1 MNYKIELIE
10 NRGIFRLYC
19 NNIRKGALRMDH
31 KKGILLES
39 GTNELE
45 IVEFGIGSNKFGINV
60 IKVKEI
66 INPVPITIVPQ
77 AHSNVEGIIELRGE
91 ILPIVNV
98 AAALGFP
105 PSETPHLDKFI
116 VAEFNKQKIVFHV
129 HSVTQ
134 IHRIS
139 WAQIEKPSDMYQ
151 GSESQIIGVIKLNG
165 EMILLL
171 DFEKIV
177 VEINPES
184 GINVQQV
191 QKLGKRERS
200 EKRIIVAEDSALLR
214 KLLHDTL
221 TEAGF
226 QNLEFFENGRDAL
239 AYLDTISES
248 GKDVAS
254 EVQMVITDIEM
265 PQMDGH
271 HLTKRIKDHN
281 KFGKLPVIIFS
292 SLITDDL
299 RHKGKMVGADGQ
311 VSKPEI
317 AELIRLIDQHIL

>member
-1 MNYKIELIE
+1 MH
-10 NRGIFRLYC
+10 GIVIHIMKHLYFGEGRL
-19 NNIRKGALRMDH
+19 NMEQ

-45 IVEFGIGSNKFGINV
+45 IVEFGIGENKFGINV

-66 INPVPITIVPQ
+66 INPVPITLVPQ
-77 AHSNVEGIIELRGE
+77 AHNNVEGIIELRGE
-91 ILPIVNV
+91 VLPVVNV
-98 AAALGFP
+98 ATALGFP

-139 WAQIEKPSDMYQ
+139 WGQIEKPSDMYQ
-151 GSESQIIGVIKLNG
+151 GNESPIIGVIKLYG
-165 EMILLL
+165 EMILLI
-171 DFEKIV
+171 DFEKMV

-191 QKLGKRERS
+191 KKLGERERS
-200 EKRIIVAEDSALLR
+200 DKKIIIAEDSPLLR

-226 QNLEFFENGRDAL
+226 QRIDFFENGQEAL
-239 AYLDTISES
+239 AYLEGIVEAN
-248 GKDVAS
+248 KDIKK
-254 EVQMVITDIEM
+254 EVQLLVTDIEM

-271 HLTKRIKDHN
+271 HLTKRIKGH
-281 KFGKLPVIIFS
+281 KELSVLPVIIFS

-299 RHKGKMVGADGQ
+299 RHKGQMVGADAQ

-317 AELIRLIDQHIL
+317 AELISLIDQHLL

>member
-1 MNYKIELIE
+1 
-10 NRGIFRLYC
+10 
-19 NNIRKGALRMDH
+19 MDH

-45 IVEFGIGSNKFGINV
+45 IVEFSIGKNKFGINV

-66 INPVPITIVPQ
+66 INPVQVIQVP
-77 AHSNVEGIIELRGE
+77 HSHPHVEGIIELRGE
-91 ILPIVNV
+91 VLPVVNV
-98 AAALGFP
+98 ANALGFP
-105 PSETPHLDKFI
+105 PSQTPDQDKFI

-129 HSVTQ
+129 HTVTQ

-139 WAQIEKPSDMYQ
+139 WDQIEKPSEMYQ
-151 GSESQIIGVIKLNG
+151 GPESQIIGVVKLHG

-177 VEINPES
+177 VEINPET

-191 QKLGKRERS
+191 KKLGQRERS
-200 EKRIIVAEDSALLR
+200 TKRLIVAEDSPLLR

-221 TEAGF
+221 NEAGF
-226 QNLEFFENGRDAL
+226 TNIEFFENGKDAL
-239 AYLDTISES
+239 QYLETIVSQ
-248 GKDVAS
+248 GKIITD
-254 EVQMVITDIEM
+254 EVQLIITDVEM

-271 HLTKRIKDHN
+271 HFTKRIKENNDMA
-281 KFGKLPVIIFS
+281 KLPVIIFS

-299 RHKGKMVGADGQ
+299 RHKGHMVGADAQ

-317 AELIRLIDQHIL
+317 AELVQLIDKHIL

>member
-1 MNYKIELIE
+1 M
-10 NRGIFRLYC
+10 
-19 NNIRKGALRMDH
+19 
-31 KKGILLES
+31 
-39 GTNELE
+39 E
-45 IVEFGIGSNKFGINV
+45 IVEFGIGNNKFGINV

-66 INPVPITIVPQ
+66 INPVPVIQVPH
-77 AHSNVEGIIELRGE
+77 AHNNVEGIIELRGE
-91 ILPIVNV
+91 VLPVVNV
-98 AAALGFP
+98 STALGFP
-105 PSETPHLDKFI
+105 PSDNPQQDKFI

-139 WAQIEKPSDMYQ
+139 WDQIEKPSEMYQ
-151 GSESQIIGVIKLNG
+151 GPESQIIGVIKLNG

-177 VEINPES
+177 VEINPET

-200 EKRIIVAEDSALLR
+200 NKRLVVAEDSPLLR

-221 TEAGF
+221 KEAGF
-226 QNLEFFENGRDAL
+226 QNVEFFENGRDAL
-239 AYLDTISES
+239 TYLENLVQT
-248 GKDVAS
+248 GKNIEQ
-254 EVQMVITDIEM
+254 EVQLLITDIEM

-271 HLTKRIKDHN
+271 HLTKRIKDN
-281 KFGKLPVIIFS
+281 PELSKVPVIIFS

-299 RHKGKMVGADGQ
+299 RHKGQMVGADAQ

-317 AELIRLIDQHIL
+317 AELVLLIDEYAL